1 LVKIKI
7 TVMEKV
13 AYVLLAVVGIVWL
26 GFILYGMVQAWPYGI
41 IGFIALGALGL
52 LFAKVIKDRLRS
64 DEDDHYSKNVDQ

>member
-1 LVKIKI
+1 
-7 TVMEKV
+7 MEKV
-13 AYVLLAVVGIVWL
+13 AYVLLAVVGVVWL
-26 GFILYGMVQAWPYGI
+26 GFILYGMVQTWPFGI